1 ANGQVVGPG
10 VGEGS
15 LVLRGIVGGVGGE
28 ADAAETRIGRVPR
41 TDARDTEGLS
51 VAEESV
57 ELLLSVDTE
66 AWRGE
71 AALIPDHYE
80 RFGDRLPPQLWDEH
94 RALVERLGS
103 S

>member
-1 ANGQVVGPG
+1 VGR
-10 VGEGS
+10 
-15 LVLRGIVGGVGGE
+15 LGGT
-28 ADAAETRIGRVPR
+28 ADATETPIGRVP
-41 TDARDTEGLS
+41 TKDALDTQGLS
-51 VAEESV
+51 LSDEAI

-94 RALVERLGS
+94 RALVERLGGS
-103 S
+103 